1 MKMTNDE
8 AKFWKEV
15 YVAYIRSG
23 RRYCGDLEGEAT
35 SVADRSVEIMR
46 ETI

>member
-1 MKMTNDE
+1 MTSNE

-23 RRYCGDLEGEAT
+23 RRYCDDLEEEA
-35 SVADRSVEIMR
+35 AAIANRAVEIMR
-46 ETI
+46 DTI